1 MLVKV
6 VLRRSINIIHEKQN
20 YLSPGGR
27 GLENFVC
34 VTIKFNFLPSLAV
47 AGLSISIVVRGT
59 EISM

>member
-20 YLSPGGR
+20 YLSPGGE
-27 GLENFVC
+27 GVGEFC
-34 VTIKFNFLPSLAV
+34 MCHDKIYFLPSLAV

-59 EISM
+59 EISI